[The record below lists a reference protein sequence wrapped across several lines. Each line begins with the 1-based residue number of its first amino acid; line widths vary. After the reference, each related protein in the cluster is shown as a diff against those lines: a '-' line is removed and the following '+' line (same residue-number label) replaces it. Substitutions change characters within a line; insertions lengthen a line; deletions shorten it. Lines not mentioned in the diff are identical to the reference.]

1 MHTCVF
7 SIYLLA
13 IVCSHAQVYS
23 VRVRVNSDHVL
34 SVLLER
40 GQFDVARKY
49 AAIVGSTASEV
60 TIKEVSE

>member
-1 MHTCVF
+1 M
-7 SIYLLA
+7 
-13 IVCSHAQVYS
+13 
-23 VRVRVNSDHVL
+23 RVRVNSDHVL

>member
-1 MHTCVF
+1 M
-7 SIYLLA
+7 LLA